1 MSVAMANDDISL
13 SHFLEDVQHDFEPN
27 IIYATKVARALRMI
41 RPTYEERKG
50 SIFWFS
56 RDNTDFY
63 EDGSKYNNVRLTLIA
78 MALTMPEDM
87 M

>member
-1 MSVAMANDDISL
+1 
-13 SHFLEDVQHDFEPN
+13 
-27 IIYATKVARALRMI
+27 MI
-41 RPTYEERKG
+41 GKDSEERKG

-78 MALTMPEDM
+78 MALTMTEDM